1 MPTLAQFGAIMVS
14 LAPRWL
20 RAPAKLSL
28 NTTMAQY
35 FTIHPLNP
43 QPRLIRQAA
52 EIVRAGGVIVYPTD
66 SCYALGCH
74 IGDKAAMERM
84 RTIRQ
89 VDARHHFA
97 LVCRDLSEIATYAKV
112 DNRQYR
118 LLKAATP
125 GCYAFIL
132 EATREV
138 PKRLQHPSRRTIGL
152 RIPDHPVVRAL
163 LDELSEPLL
172 SSTLILPGD
181 DTPLNDPDE
190 FRERLEHH
198 VDLILDAGSCG
209 VEPTTVVYLNGPEP
223 VITRVGKGDTAVF
236 GV

>member
-1 MPTLAQFGAIMVS
+1 MS
-14 LAPRWL
+14 
-20 RAPAKLSL
+20 
-28 NTTMAQY
+28 QY
-35 FTIHPLNP
+35 FIVHPVNP
-43 QPRLIRQAA
+43 QPRLISQAA
-52 EIVRAGGVIVYPTD
+52 EIVRKGGVIVYPTD

-89 VDARHHFA
+89 VDERHHFS

-118 LLKAATP
+118 MLKAATP

-152 RIPDHPVVRAL
+152 RIPDHAVVRAL
-163 LDELSEPLL
+163 LDELNEPLL
-172 SSTLILPGD
+172 SSTLTLPGEVV
-181 DTPLNDPDE
+181 PLSDPEE
-190 FRERLEHH
+190 FRERVDHQ
-198 VDLILDAGSCG
+198 VDLILDAGPCG
-209 VEPTTVVYLNGPEP
+209 VEPTTVVNLTGAEP
-223 VITRVGKGDTAVF
+223 LITRVGKGDTALF

>member
-1 MPTLAQFGAIMVS
+1 MS
-14 LAPRWL
+14 
-20 RAPAKLSL
+20 
-28 NTTMAQY
+28 QY
-35 FTIHPLNP
+35 FTLHPVDP

-52 EIVRAGGVIVYPTD
+52 EIVRSGGVIVYPTD
-66 SCYALGCH
+66 SCYALGCQ
-74 IGDKAAMERM
+74 IGDKAAMERL
-84 RTIRQ
+84 RVIRQ
-89 VDARHHFA
+89 VDEKHHFS
-97 LVCRDLSEIATYAKV
+97 LVCRDLSEVATYAKV

-138 PKRLQHPSRRTIGL
+138 PKRLQHPSRRTIGV

-163 LDELSEPLL
+163 LAELGEPLL
-172 SSTLILPGD
+172 TSTLTLPGD
-181 DTPLNDPDE
+181 DVPLNDPEE
-190 FRERLEHH
+190 FRERLDHL

-209 VEPTTVVYLNGPEP
+209 VEPTTIVNLTGPEP
-223 VITRVGKGDTAVF
+223 VITRVGKGDTALF

>member
-1 MPTLAQFGAIMVS
+1 
-14 LAPRWL
+14 
-20 RAPAKLSL
+20 
-28 NTTMAQY
+28 MAQY
-35 FTIHPLNP
+35 IEIHPVNP
-43 QPRLIRQAA
+43 QPRLIAQAA
-52 EIVRAGGVIVYPTD
+52 RIVRDGGVIVYPTD

-84 RTIRQ
+84 RVIRQ
-89 VDARHHFA
+89 VDEKHHFS
-97 LVCRDLSEIATYAKV
+97 LVCRDLREIATYAKV
-112 DNRQYR
+112 DNQQYR

-138 PKRLQHPSRRTIGL
+138 PKRLQHPSRRTIGV

-163 LDELSEPLL
+163 LAELNEPLL
-172 SSTLILPGD
+172 SSTLSLPGD
-181 DTPLNDPDE
+181 EVPLNDPQE

-209 VEPTTVVYLNGPEP
+209 VEPTTIVNLTGAAP
-223 VITRVGKGDTAVF
+223 VITRVGKGDTAIF

>member
-1 MPTLAQFGAIMVS
+1 
-14 LAPRWL
+14 
-20 RAPAKLSL
+20 
-28 NTTMAQY
+28 MAQY
-35 FTIHPLNP
+35 FVIHPLNP
-43 QPRLIRQAA
+43 QARLIRQAA
-52 EIVRAGGVIVYPTD
+52 AIVRDGGVIVYPTD

-84 RTIRQ
+84 RAIRQ
-89 VDARHHFA
+89 VDERHHFS

-138 PKRLQHPSRRTIGL
+138 PKRLQHPSRRTIGI

-163 LDELSEPLL
+163 LAELNEPLL
-172 SSTLILPGD
+172 SSTLMLPGD
-181 DTPLNDPDE
+181 DMPLNDPE
-190 FRERLEHH
+190 AFRERVDHQ

-209 VEPTTVVYLNGPEP
+209 IEPTTIVNLTGAEPE
-223 VITRVGKGDTAVF
+223 ITRVGKGDTALF

>member
-1 MPTLAQFGAIMVS
+1 MS
-14 LAPRWL
+14 
-20 RAPAKLSL
+20 
-28 NTTMAQY
+28 QY
-35 FTIHPLNP
+35 FTIHPVNP

-52 EIVRAGGVIVYPTD
+52 QIVRDGGVMVYPTD

-89 VDARHHFA
+89 VDARHHFS
-97 LVCRDLSEIATYAKV
+97 LVCRDLREIATYAKV
-112 DNRQYR
+112 DNQQYR
-118 LLKAATP
+118 MLKAATP

-152 RIPDHPVVRAL
+152 RIPDHPVVNAL
-163 LDELSEPLL
+163 LAELNEPIL
-172 SSTLILPGD
+172 SSSLILPGEE
-181 DTPLNDPDE
+181 TPLNDPDE
-190 FRERLEHH
+190 FRSQLEHQ
-198 VDLILDAGSCG
+198 VDVILDAGACG
-209 VEPTTVVYLNGPEP
+209 VTPTTVVNLTGPAP
-223 VITRVGKGDTAVF
+223 VIVRAGKGDTAIF

>member
-1 MPTLAQFGAIMVS
+1 
-14 LAPRWL
+14 
-20 RAPAKLSL
+20 
-28 NTTMAQY
+28 MAQY
-35 FTIHPLNP
+35 IEIHPVDP
-43 QPRLIRQAA
+43 QPRLIAQAA
-52 EIVRAGGVIVYPTD
+52 RIVRDGGVIVYPTD

-74 IGDKAAMERM
+74 IGDKVAMERL
-84 RTIRQ
+84 RVIRQ
-89 VDARHHFA
+89 VDEKHHFS

-112 DNRQYR
+112 DNQQYR

-163 LDELSEPLL
+163 LAEMGEPLL
-172 SSTLILPGD
+172 SSTLTMPGED
-181 DTPLNDPDE
+181 VPLNDPEE
-190 FRERLEHH
+190 FRERIEHQ

-209 VEPTTVVYLNGPEP
+209 IEPTTIVNLTGPVP
-223 VITRVGKGDTAVF
+223 VITRVGKGATAIF

>member
-1 MPTLAQFGAIMVS
+1 MS
-14 LAPRWL
+14 
-20 RAPAKLSL
+20 
-28 NTTMAQY
+28 QY
-35 FTIHPLNP
+35 FTIHPVNP

-52 EIVRAGGVIVYPTD
+52 EIVRGGGVIVYPTD

-89 VDARHHFA
+89 VDARHHFS

-118 LLKAATP
+118 MLKAATP

-138 PKRLQHPSRRTIGL
+138 PKRLQHPSRRTIGV
-152 RIPDHPVVRAL
+152 RIPDHPVVSAL
-163 LDELSEPLL
+163 LAELDEPLL
-172 SSTLILPGD
+172 TSTMLMPGD
-181 DTPLNDPDE
+181 DVPLNDPEDI
-190 FRERLEHH
+190 RLQLEHV
-198 VDLILDAGSCG
+198 VDLILDAGPCG
-209 VEPTTVVYLNGPEP
+209 IEPTTVVNLTGPEP
-223 VITRVGKGDTAVF
+223 LITRVGKGATALF